1 MRRSWLWQVG
11 MIRRINEEVAFKA
24 DVNDDSDDDDD
35 GDNNDD
41 NDDDDDDND
50 DETW

>member
-1 MRRSWLWQVG
+1 

-41 NDDDDDDND
+41 NDVDVDVDVDNQRPD
-50 DETW
+50 GDQFLKI

>member
-1 MRRSWLWQVG
+1 

-24 DVNDDSDDDDD
+24 DVNEDSDDYD
-35 GDNNDD
+35 DD
-41 NDDDDDDND
+41 NDNDDYDDDNDND